1 MENQRSYSLLTIKSV
16 NEKDREIVGMATTPS
31 TDAYGDIVEP
41 EGGVFT
47 LPLPLLWQHNMEQPI
62 GEVIDAKVTP
72 HGIKIKAKIAQIASP
87 PGLSARL
94 EEAWQSMKSG
104 LVKGLSIG
112 FKPLEYAFLNE
123 GGIRFT
129 KWVWTELSVVT
140 IPANKDCHLQ
150 TLKSMFQPPA
160 ASGSRRVVHLSSQ
173 LSAGVS
179 AKNAFNKEH
188 TMNIA
193 EQIKSFEAKRS
204 ANDAARLDIMNKAA
218 EEGRTLDVEESEQ
231 YDNLTSEIKAVDSH
245 LVRLREMEASQAKQA
260 KPIDVEQNSFREAS
274 QLRGGIIK
282 VDEKLAPGIE
292 FARYVKCLAASK
304 GNTTQAL
311 EIAKSQYPEQPRIQ
325 NVLKAAVNAGT
336 TTDPQWA
343 GTLTDYQHFA
353 GDFIDFLRPK
363 TIIGQFGIGG
373 IPSLFRIPFNVRIP
387 GQISGG
393 KGYWVGQG
401 DPKPLTKFDF
411 QSIQLG
417 FAKVANIAVLTD
429 ELVRFSN
436 PAADTLV
443 RNALA
448 AAIIE
453 RIDIDFIDPN
463 KAEVTNVSPAS
474 ITHGVKAIPS
484 TGNPEADVE
493 AVFEAFLKANLSPT
507 SGVWIMS
514 SMTAL
519 ALSKMKNPLGQKMYP
534 DLSFLGGAFQGLPAI
549 VSQYAGEQLILVN
562 AQDVYLADD
571 GQVVIDASREASLQ
585 MEDSPTNS
593 SKTGTGAQLVSMFQT
608 NSVAIRAERFI
619 NWRKRRPEA
628 VAYVSGVNY
637 RTVTGGDKSPK

>member
-62 GEVIDAKVTP
+62 GEVIGAKVTP
-72 HGIKIKAKIAQIASP
+72 NGIKIKAKIAQIASP

-112 FKPLEYAFLNE
+112 FKPLEYAFLDE

-150 TLKSMFQPPA
+150 TLKAMFQPPA

-245 LVRLREMEASQAKQA
+245 LARLREIEASQAKQA
-260 KPIDVEQNSFREAS
+260 KPIDAEQNSFREAS

-343 GTLTDYQHFA
+343 GALTDYQHFA

-401 DPKPLTKFDF
+401 DPNPLTKFDF

-463 KAEVTNVSPAS
+463 KAEVINVSPAS

-484 TGNPEADVE
+484 TGNPESDVE

-534 DLSFLGGAFQGLPAI
+534 DLSFLGGTFQGLPAI